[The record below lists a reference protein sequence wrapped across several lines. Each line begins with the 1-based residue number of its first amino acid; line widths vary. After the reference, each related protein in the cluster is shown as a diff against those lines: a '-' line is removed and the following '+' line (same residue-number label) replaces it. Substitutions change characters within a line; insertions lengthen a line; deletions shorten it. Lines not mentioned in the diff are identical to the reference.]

1 MRGKLP
7 KEEDRGKVISQIRV
21 KPILNLGMIFCRQPW
36 PVCLRPCPT
45 GSRPPL
51 PSPPSRMSSSK
62 KSSLTSSSY
71 IESYSNSRIL
81 ANYAVD
87 EIYIGQ
93 TPSWLFEEGD
103 KGRIAREVFDQ
114 FSRNLAKAEKK
125 MRKRNE
131 GVKVPYTVLYP
142 SKIPAGIS
150 V

>member
-7 KEEDRGKVISQIRV
+7 KEEDRGKATMASVLEAL
-21 KPILNLGMIFCRQPW
+21 PNRQQAAIAFS
-36 PVCLRPCPT
+36 T
-45 GSRPPL
+45 F
-51 PSPPSRMSSSK
+51 
-62 KSSLTSSSY
+62 T
-71 IESYSNSRIL
+71 IL

-103 KGRIAREVFDQ
+103 KGRIAREVFNQ
-114 FSRNLAKAEKK
+114 FSRNLAEAEKK

-131 GVKVPYTVLYP
+131 DVKVPYTVLYP

>member
-1 MRGKLP
+1 MASVLEALP
-7 KEEDRGKVISQIRV
+7 
-21 KPILNLGMIFCRQPW
+21 NRQQAAIAFSTFTY
-36 PVCLRPCPT
+36 V
-45 GSRPPL
+45 
-51 PSPPSRMSSSK
+51 SSSK
-62 KSSLTSSSY
+62 KSSFTSN
-71 IESYSNSRIL
+71 IESHFTSRIL

-103 KGRIAREVFDQ
+103 NGRIAREVFNQ
-114 FSRNLAKAEKK
+114 FSRNLAEAEKK

-131 GVKVPYTVLYP
+131 DVKVPYTVLYP